1 MNRELSAPFELN
13 GEVVKPGERK
23 IIKLPVGVFRNNS
36 QVDLEVLVI
45 HGRRKGPVLLLT
57 GCIHGDELNGVET
70 IRRIIRSSG
79 IRSLKGTILALPIVN
94 VPGFLNRSR
103 YLPDRRDLNRLF
115 PGSSSGSLGSRVADV
130 LSQSLVS
137 KADFLIDLHTG
148 AVNRPNLP
156 QLRVTK
162 GDEASLALAK
172 VFGADVTIVAPAR
185 EGSFRNLCQQQG
197 KPVLLF
203 EGGEALRLE
212 AQSIKTAYRGI
223 FSVMREIGMLAKLKR
238 VERHRDKT
246 IFSPKSYWIRAEMGG
261 LFTPLVPLGA
271 MIEAGSELG
280 FISDPMGTK
289 ETAVVAPRQGIL
301 IGRTNE
307 GITDEGDA
315 LFHVALLSDLESAQ
329 DKYIDQSLVIDEDDE
344 DHAVPY
350 QSPDALL

>member
-1 MNRELSAPFELN
+1 MNTELSRPFELN
-13 GEVVKPGERK
+13 GVVVKPGERK
-23 IIKLPVGVFRNNS
+23 TIKLPVGVFRNNS
-36 QVDLEVLVI
+36 QVDLDVLVI

-79 IRSLKGTILALPIVN
+79 IKALKGTILAVPIVN

-115 PGSSSGSLGSRVADV
+115 PGSATGSLGARVADV
-130 LSQSLVS
+130 LSQKLVS
-137 KADFLIDLHTG
+137 RADVLIDLHTG

-162 GDEASLALAK
+162 NDAQSLALAK
-172 VFGADVTIVAPAR
+172 VFGAAVTIVSDAR
-185 EGSFRNLCQQQG
+185 EGSFRDLCIKQN

-212 AQSIKTAYRGI
+212 AQSIRTAYRGI
-223 FSVMREIGMLAKLKR
+223 FSVMRELGMLAKLKR
-238 VERHRDKT
+238 LERHRDKT
-246 IFSPKSYWIRAEMGG
+246 IVSQKSYWIRAEVGG
-261 LFTPLVPLGA
+261 LFTPLVRLGA

-280 FISDPMGTK
+280 FISDPMGAK

-307 GITDEGDA
+307 GISDEGDA

-329 DKYIDQSLVIDEDDE
+329 DKYEDQSLSSLDDE